1 MDPDG
6 RTYVKRTSIPFY
18 ACDLGVT
25 EQVFRSVSFLTSI
38 VVQKSKG
45 KMTPWWY
52 GRAKI

>member
-25 EQVFRSVSFLTSI
+25 EQAGYPSF
-38 VVQKSKG
+38 
-45 KMTPWWY
+45 
-52 GRAKI
+52 